1 MVWDR
6 TNRPIWAR
14 YTVSVLA
21 VIIAFV
27 IRWQFREAV
36 GLHATF
42 LTFYPAI
49 AIAALHGGLGP
60 GVLATILSAIL
71 ADFFLIEP
79 VGRFVIPDIH
89 GLAWF
94 LIFLSTGILISGLI
108 EAAYRAQARVH
119 KAEEQSRLASE
130 REKTAEE
137 RKRLIN
143 ARLDLIE
150 YAAAHTMD
158 ELLSKALD
166 EIAEI
171 VESPIGF
178 YHFVASDQKTLLLQQ
193 WSTRTLK
200 EFCKAEGK
208 GRLRHIDQTSVWA
221 DCVREK
227 KPLIRNDYGSL
238 EIKKRMPEGH
248 PVVVRVLVV
257 PVIRADKVVAILGV
271 GNKQVDYTQK
281 DAETVAYLADVTWE
295 IIERKRDEEKI
306 RQNEI
311 TLRTV
316 LDQLPS
322 GVTVRDVSTGGL
334 IFANVKGRELAGTL
348 VEDTTQFSH
357 YRGFYPDGRQYR
369 VEDWPFFRSMT
380 TGEIVDAEEL
390 EYERADG
397 VRFAISMSCVPIRDS
412 QGQIIMSACVFNDI
426 TERKRAEQRLRE
438 SQALLA
444 ESQKI
449 SHLGSWSYDFRT
461 NRLTWSDEVYRIFGL
476 EPREFDGTYEAF
488 LDAVHPED
496 RKAVESAYS
505 GSLLEKQNSFDVE
518 YRIVRKHTGEVRY
531 VQGKCVHQSDAA
543 GTVVRSIGMVHDI
556 TDRKMAEAALRERE
570 ELLHL
575 FIKHAPASLAMLDR
589 EMRYLGFSQ
598 RWLSDHKLGDRD
610 LVGLSHY
617 EVFPEIPERWR
628 EFHRRALAGEVLKA
642 DNDIFKRADGSVRS
656 VRWEVRP
663 WRNVRGDVAGILIF
677 SEDITEV
684 TKRAEELRSVN
695 RALKALSNTVQAII
709 HAADESELLNSACR
723 IIVEDCGYHMGW
735 IGLAGDDENKTV
747 TPVAQA
753 GFEEGYLETIKIT
766 WSDSELGLGPTGTAI
781 RTGIPDVCNNILA
794 ESRMLPWREEAI
806 RRGYASALALPLNIS
821 GQTLGALTIYSKEP
835 NTFSEAEVTL
845 LARLADE
852 LAYGI
857 SALKLRDAHM
867 LSLKNLRDSQA
878 RLDLALRSAGMG
890 AWHWD
895 IAENRRCFDDQACF
909 LLGIDPK
916 TFTGREDE
924 FFGVLDPEDV
934 KRVKRALSRTLK
946 KDVPYAPV
954 YRVIRPD
961 GEVRYIAARGKLVR
975 DEKGRPVRLN
985 GLIWDITDRIRMM
998 EELRKSRD
1006 ELERRVKERTADLE
1020 LVNEKL
1026 RMVPSMLIEAQEK
1039 ERQRV
1044 AGEMHDSVGQT
1055 IAALKFRIEHV
1066 INGLEKQQ
1074 YKQAL
1079 DSLHE
1084 FVPVFQRS
1092 IDETRAI
1099 YMGLRPMILSEYGIV
1114 ATLEWY
1120 RQELLKLYPNHHIEL
1135 ETSIREEDIP
1145 DNLKTAIFRIAQEA
1159 LNNALRHGNPEW
1171 IDVRLALN
1179 HDAIELEIRDDG
1191 IGMDLEYIME
1201 SRTAKSLGLIGMRE
1215 RAELTGGKFTIK
1227 SAPNKGATVK
1237 AVWRI
1242 HPKTSSIKQRP
1253 H

>member
-200 EFCKAEGK
+200 EFCEAEGK

-227 KPLIRNDYGSL
+227 KPLIRNDYGAL

-449 SHLGSWSYDFRT
+449 SHLGSWSYDLGT

-505 GSLLEKQNSFDVE
+505 GSL
-518 YRIVRKHTGEVRY
+518 
-531 VQGKCVHQSDAA
+531 
-543 GTVVRSIGMVHDI
+543 
-556 TDRKMAEAALRERE
+556 
-570 ELLHL
+570 
-575 FIKHAPASLAMLDR
+575 
-589 EMRYLGFSQ
+589 
-598 RWLSDHKLGDRD
+598 
-610 LVGLSHY
+610 
-617 EVFPEIPERWR
+617 
-628 EFHRRALAGEVLKA
+628 
-642 DNDIFKRADGSVRS
+642 
-656 VRWEVRP
+656 
-663 WRNVRGDVAGILIF
+663 
-677 SEDITEV
+677 
-684 TKRAEELRSVN
+684 
-695 RALKALSNTVQAII
+695 
-709 HAADESELLNSACR
+709 
-723 IIVEDCGYHMGW
+723 
-735 IGLAGDDENKTV
+735 
-747 TPVAQA
+747 
-753 GFEEGYLETIKIT
+753 
-766 WSDSELGLGPTGTAI
+766 
-781 RTGIPDVCNNILA
+781 
-794 ESRMLPWREEAI
+794 
-806 RRGYASALALPLNIS
+806 
-821 GQTLGALTIYSKEP
+821 
-835 NTFSEAEVTL
+835 
-845 LARLADE
+845 
-852 LAYGI
+852 
-857 SALKLRDAHM
+857 
-867 LSLKNLRDSQA
+867 
-878 RLDLALRSAGMG
+878 
-890 AWHWD
+890 
-895 IAENRRCFDDQACF
+895 
-909 LLGIDPK
+909 
-916 TFTGREDE
+916 
-924 FFGVLDPEDV
+924 
-934 KRVKRALSRTLK
+934 
-946 KDVPYAPV
+946 
-954 YRVIRPD
+954 
-961 GEVRYIAARGKLVR
+961 
-975 DEKGRPVRLN
+975 
-985 GLIWDITDRIRMM
+985 
-998 EELRKSRD
+998 
-1006 ELERRVKERTADLE
+1006 
-1020 LVNEKL
+1020 
-1026 RMVPSMLIEAQEK
+1026 
-1039 ERQRV
+1039 
-1044 AGEMHDSVGQT
+1044 
-1055 IAALKFRIEHV
+1055 
-1066 INGLEKQQ
+1066 
-1074 YKQAL
+1074 
-1079 DSLHE
+1079 
-1084 FVPVFQRS
+1084 
-1092 IDETRAI
+1092 
-1099 YMGLRPMILSEYGIV
+1099 
-1114 ATLEWY
+1114 
-1120 RQELLKLYPNHHIEL
+1120 
-1135 ETSIREEDIP
+1135 
-1145 DNLKTAIFRIAQEA
+1145 
-1159 LNNALRHGNPEW
+1159 
-1171 IDVRLALN
+1171 
-1179 HDAIELEIRDDG
+1179 
-1191 IGMDLEYIME
+1191 
-1201 SRTAKSLGLIGMRE
+1201 
-1215 RAELTGGKFTIK
+1215 
-1227 SAPNKGATVK
+1227 
-1237 AVWRI
+1237 
-1242 HPKTSSIKQRP
+1242 
-1253 H
+1253 